1 MLRQIH
7 KRTSLTVKFITAIST
22 VIICIL
28 SALAGN
34 FIFTIK
40 HTLGEQSEKVVRGLE
55 SELEH
60 DQVRLKAALKEKGEK
75 YGDLLQ
81 LIARGLFLNYD
92 YETLG
97 KIAKH
102 IVSDNEIAAVV
113 FYDGSGK
120 PLNLEGT
127 EQGKN
132 SLEILR
138 DISFEGEKY
147 GSLRISLDTTLL
159 EKRVAE
165 VTEKIVAQKTVSIAE
180 QAAVTEK
187 VIRQLVV
194 ISLAGILVLGCVI
207 FFVFKKIII
216 SPLTANM
223 RLAESI
229 SRGNLSERIQ
239 DHAYDEIGMLAT
251 ALNTMADGL
260 EEKATLATAIAEGDL
275 TNSVQL
281 GSDEDVLGKALNTMD
296 DTLNDF
302 FNRIRV
308 MGDEIAK
315 GSGQVSESSQS
326 LSSGSVM
333 QASSL
338 EEISSSLNEITSQ
351 TKLSADNARQA
362 NILSNDSKGVAH
374 DGTVKMSEMI
384 DAMHEIHEAA
394 QNISKIIKVID
405 EIAFQ
410 TNLLALNAAVE
421 AARAGQHGKGFAV
434 VAEEVRNL
442 AARSA
447 QAAKETAELIEG
459 SVLKTDK
466 GSRLAR
472 ETEAAL
478 DNIVTAITKVSDLV
492 AEIFSAFEEQA
503 EGISQINEGLGQINQ
518 VTQENTASAEKSAS
532 AAVQLSSQSATL
544 KTLLLRFRLKTHH
557 KGEKNDPPAV
567 LQLAEK

>member
-1 MLRQIH
+1 MLRQIY
-7 KRTSLTVKFITAIST
+7 KRTSLTAKFIVAISM

-28 SALAGN
+28 TALAGN
-34 FIFTIK
+34 FIFNSK

-60 DQVRLKAALKEKGEK
+60 DQVRLKGALKKKGEK

-81 LIARGLFLNYD
+81 LIAGGLLLNYD

-102 IVSDNEIAAVV
+102 IASDNEIAAVV

-120 PLNLEGT
+120 PIIQDGT
-127 EQGKN
+127 EAGKN

-138 DISFEGEKY
+138 DISLEGENY
-147 GSLRISLDTTLL
+147 GSLRILVDTTLL

-165 VTEKIVAQKTVSIAE
+165 LTEKIVTQKTVSIAE
-180 QAAVTEK
+180 QSAVTEK

-194 ISLAGILVLGCVI
+194 ISLVGILVLCCVI
-207 FFVFKKIII
+207 FFVFKKMIIF
-216 SPLTANM
+216 PLTANM

-229 SRGNLSERIQ
+229 SRGNLSERIPV
-239 DHAYDEIGMLAT
+239 HAYDEISMLAT

-302 FNRIRV
+302 FNRIKV
-308 MGDEIAK
+308 MGNEIAK
-315 GSGQVSESSQS
+315 GSEQVSASSQS

-338 EEISSSLNEITSQ
+338 EEISSSLNEITAQ
-351 TKLSADNARQA
+351 TKLSADHARQA
-362 NILSNDSKGVAH
+362 NILSNESKEVAN
-374 DGTVKMSEMI
+374 DGTVKMSDMI

-459 SVLKTDK
+459 SVHKTDK

-472 ETEAAL
+472 ETGSAL
-478 DNIVTAITKVSDLV
+478 DKIVAAITKVSDLV
-492 AEIFSAFEEQA
+492 AEIYAAFEEQA

-518 VTQENTASAEKSAS
+518 VTQDNTVSAEKSAS
-532 AAVQLSSQSATL
+532 AAVELFNQSATL
-544 KTLLLRFRLKTHH
+544 KTLLLRFRLKTQH
-557 KGEKNDPPAV
+557 GEGGNEPPAV